1 MERRVALAVITVAL
15 VWLSFFR
22 LQPAHLVSAADAKVP
37 VIVELFTSEGC
48 SDCPPADLL
57 LRKLEAQQPVAN
69 ADIIVLSEH
78 VDYWNS
84 RKWKD
89 RFSSSELTDR
99 QKRYVEAFKLDSAY
113 TPQMVVQGEAQMNG
127 ANAGKAL
134 KAIAQAAQNER
145 TEVSLQFKSDQGQQF
160 AVYGVDDSA
169 SPRDAELV
177 LAVTESGLQSEV
189 KGGENGGHTLQ
200 HTGVV
205 RSWKTFPVKKMS
217 VGGIMPLKID
227 PSWNRANLRVVAFV
241 QDKKTMHILG
251 ATSEKF
257 PQ

>member
-1 MERRVALAVITVAL
+1 
-15 VWLSFFR
+15 
-22 LQPAHLVSAADAKVP
+22 
-37 VIVELFTSEGC
+37 
-48 SDCPPADLL
+48 
-57 LRKLEAQQPVAN
+57 
-69 ADIIVLSEH
+69 
-78 VDYWNS
+78 
-84 RKWKD
+84 
-89 RFSSSELTDR
+89 
-99 QKRYVEAFKLDSAY
+99 
-113 TPQMVVQGEAQMNG
+113 
-127 ANAGKAL
+127 L

-160 AVYGVDDSA
+160 AVYGVDDST

-177 LAVTESGLQSEV
+177 LTVTESGLQSEV

-205 RSWKTFPVKKMS
+205 RSWKTFPVTKMS